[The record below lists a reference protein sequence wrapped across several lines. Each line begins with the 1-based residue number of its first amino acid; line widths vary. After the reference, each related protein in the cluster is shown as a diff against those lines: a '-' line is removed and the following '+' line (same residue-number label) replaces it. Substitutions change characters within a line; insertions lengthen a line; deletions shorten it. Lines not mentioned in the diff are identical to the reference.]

1 MKLKDFQYGWRCANG
16 DIYYCPECDDIIL
29 VDSKEESPFVMYC
42 PNCGAEFDIEDENNE
57 QR

>member
-16 DIYYCPECDDIIL
+16 DIYYCPECNDTIL
-29 VDSKEESPFVMYC
+29 VDPKEDSPFVMYC

-57 QR
+57 